1 MLLYSNRIVNTG
13 GCKPEVVM
21 ANETELFFLLLI
33 IVLTMVMH
41 VILAKKGPGANG
53 RNK

>member
-1 MLLYSNRIVNTG
+1 
-13 GCKPEVVM
+13 M

-41 VILAKKGPGANG
+41 VILARKGPRPNDKA
-53 RNK
+53 R